1 MDETKSTPKTH
12 SPNSGKKQ
20 RHLVEVTNLSFSY
33 GRNTVLDDISFSV
46 EPNCLVAVL
55 GINGTGK
62 STLIKCLNKINKID
76 SGLVKICGY
85 PIDQL
90 SINELA
96 KFAAYV
102 PQKVATSFPIDVY
115 DVILLGRRPYINWN
129 VSESDRKIVSNVIK
143 QLSLENFAFRKF
155 HTLSGGEQ
163 QKAIVAKAIVQ
174 QPKVYLF
181 DEPTSNLDLFN
192 QYEILKQIKE
202 LVSDKQNS
210 CSAIVAMHDINLA
223 SKFADKIMILHE
235 SKIFCYD
242 EPRVALNSAAISE
255 VYRVNAQVAISE
267 ELGVPVVNI
276 LGLGKVKKDVK

>member
-1 MDETKSTPKTH
+1 MDENNSTSKTR
-12 SPNSGKKQ
+12 SPNAGKK
-20 RHLVEVTNLSFSY
+20 RRNLVEVSNLSFSY
-33 GRNTVLDDISFSV
+33 GENNVLDDISFSV

-76 SGLVKICGY
+76 SGRVKICGDS
-85 PIDQL
+85 IDQL

-96 KFAAYV
+96 KLVAYV

-129 VSESDRKIVSNVIK
+129 VSESDRKIVSLVIK
-143 QLSLENFAFRKF
+143 KLSLEDFAFRKF
-155 HTLSGGEQ
+155 HNLSGGEQ

-174 QPKVYLF
+174 QPRVYLF

-202 LVSDKQNS
+202 LVNHNGNP

-223 SKFADKIMILHE
+223 SRFADKIMILHE

-242 EPRVALNSAAISE
+242 EPRIVLNSDIISK
-255 VYRVNAQVAISE
+255 VYRVDAEVIISE
-267 ELGVPVVNI
+267 KLGKPMINI
-276 LGLGKVKKDVK
+276 LGPQEDK

>member
-1 MDETKSTPKTH
+1 MDENKSTSKVR
-12 SPNSGKKQ
+12 SPNAGKK
-20 RHLVEVTNLSFSY
+20 RRNLVEVTKLSFSY
-33 GRNTVLDDISFSV
+33 GKNTVLDDISFSV

-76 SGLVKICGY
+76 SGIVKICGNS
-85 PIDQL
+85 IDQL

-96 KFAAYV
+96 KLAAYV

-129 VSESDRKIVSNVIK
+129 VSESDRKIVSSVIK
-143 QLSLENFAFRKF
+143 KLSLEDFAFRKF

-174 QPKVYLF
+174 KPKVYLF

-192 QYEILKQIKE
+192 QYEILKQIKQ
-202 LVSDKQNS
+202 LVSDNDNP
-210 CSAIVAMHDINLA
+210 CSAVVAMHDINLA
-223 SKFADKIMILHE
+223 SRFADKIMILHE

-242 EPRVALNSAAISE
+242 EPRVALNSASISE
-255 VYRVNAQVAISE
+255 VYRVDAKVAISK

-276 LGLGKVKKDVK
+276 LGLGKVEENVE

>member
-1 MDETKSTPKTH
+1 MDENNSTSKAR
-12 SPNSGKKQ
+12 SPNAGKK
-20 RHLVEVTNLSFSY
+20 RRNLVEVSNLSFSY
-33 GRNTVLDDISFSV
+33 GENNVLDDISFSV

-76 SGLVKICGY
+76 SGRVKICGDS
-85 PIDQL
+85 IDQL

-96 KFAAYV
+96 KLVAYV

-129 VSESDRKIVSNVIK
+129 VSESDRKIVSSVIK
-143 QLSLENFAFRKF
+143 KLSLEDFAFRKF
-155 HTLSGGEQ
+155 HNLSGGEQ

-174 QPKVYLF
+174 QPRVYLF

-202 LVSDKQNS
+202 LVNHNGNP

-223 SKFADKIMILHE
+223 SRFADKIMILHE

-242 EPRVALNSAAISE
+242 EPRIVLNSDIISK
-255 VYRVNAQVAISE
+255 VYRVDAEVSISE
-267 ELGVPVVNI
+267 KLGKPMINI
-276 LGLGKVKKDVK
+276 LGPQEDK

>member
-1 MDETKSTPKTH
+1 MDENNSTSKTR
-12 SPNSGKKQ
+12 SPNAGKK
-20 RHLVEVTNLSFSY
+20 RRNLVEVSNLSFSY
-33 GRNTVLDDISFSV
+33 GENNVLDDISFSV

-76 SGLVKICGY
+76 SGRVKICGDS
-85 PIDQL
+85 IDQL
-90 SINELA
+90 SINDLA
-96 KFAAYV
+96 KLVAYV

-129 VSESDRKIVSNVIK
+129 VSESDRKIVSSVIRK
-143 QLSLENFAFRKF
+143 LSLEDFAFRKF
-155 HTLSGGEQ
+155 HNLSGGEQ

-174 QPKVYLF
+174 QPRVYLF

-202 LVSDKQNS
+202 LVNHNGNP

-223 SKFADKIMILHE
+223 SRFADKIMILHE

-242 EPRVALNSAAISE
+242 EPRIVLNSDIISK
-255 VYRVNAQVAISE
+255 VYRVDAEVSISE
-267 ELGVPVVNI
+267 KLGKPMINI
-276 LGLGKVKKDVK
+276 LGPQEDK

>member
-1 MDETKSTPKTH
+1 MDENNSTSKTR
-12 SPNSGKKQ
+12 SPNAGKK
-20 RHLVEVTNLSFSY
+20 RRNLVEVSNLSFSY
-33 GRNTVLDDISFSV
+33 GENNVLDDISFSV

-76 SGLVKICGY
+76 SGRVKICGDS
-85 PIDQL
+85 IDQL
-90 SINELA
+90 SINDLA
-96 KFAAYV
+96 KLVAYV

-129 VSESDRKIVSNVIK
+129 VSESDRKIVSSVIRK
-143 QLSLENFAFRKF
+143 LSLEDFAFRKF
-155 HTLSGGEQ
+155 HNLSGGEK

-174 QPKVYLF
+174 QPRVYLF

-202 LVSDKQNS
+202 LVNHNGNP

-223 SKFADKIMILHE
+223 SRFADKIMILHE

-242 EPRVALNSAAISE
+242 EPRIVLNSDIISK
-255 VYRVNAQVAISE
+255 VYRVDAEVSISE
-267 ELGVPVVNI
+267 KLGKPMINI
-276 LGLGKVKKDVK
+276 LGPQEDK

>member
-1 MDETKSTPKTH
+1 MDKNKSTSKAR
-12 SPNSGKKQ
+12 SPNAGKK
-20 RHLVEVTNLSFSY
+20 RRNLVEVTNLSFSY
-33 GRNTVLDDISFSV
+33 GENTVLDDISFSV

-76 SGLVKICGY
+76 SGRVKICGDS
-85 PIDQL
+85 IDQL

-96 KFAAYV
+96 KLVAYV

-129 VSESDRKIVSNVIK
+129 VSESDRKIVSSVIRK
-143 QLSLENFAFRKF
+143 LSLEDFVFRKF
-155 HTLSGGEQ
+155 HNLSGGEQ

-174 QPKVYLF
+174 QPRVYLF

-202 LVSDKQNS
+202 LVSDNGNP

-223 SKFADKIMILHE
+223 SRFADKIMILHE

-242 EPRVALNSAAISE
+242 EPRIVLNSDVISQ
-255 VYRVNAQVAISE
+255 VYRVDAEVNISE
-267 ELGVPVVNI
+267 KLGKPVINI
-276 LGLGKVKKDVK
+276 LGPQEDK

>member
-1 MDETKSTPKTH
+1 MDENNSTSKTR
-12 SPNSGKKQ
+12 SPNAGKK
-20 RHLVEVTNLSFSY
+20 RRNLVEVSNLSFSY
-33 GRNTVLDDISFSV
+33 GENNVLDDISFSV

-76 SGLVKICGY
+76 SGRVKICGDS
-85 PIDQL
+85 IDQL

-96 KFAAYV
+96 KLVAYV

-129 VSESDRKIVSNVIK
+129 VSESDRKIVLLVIK
-143 QLSLENFAFRKF
+143 KLSLEDFAFRKF
-155 HTLSGGEQ
+155 HNLSGGEQ

-174 QPKVYLF
+174 QQRVYLF

-202 LVSDKQNS
+202 LVNHNGNP

-223 SKFADKIMILHE
+223 SRFADKIMILHE

-242 EPRVALNSAAISE
+242 EPRIVLNSDIISK
-255 VYRVNAQVAISE
+255 VYRVDAEVIISE
-267 ELGVPVVNI
+267 KLGKPMINI
-276 LGLGKVKKDVK
+276 LGPQEDK

>member
-1 MDETKSTPKTH
+1 MDKNKSTSKAR
-12 SPNSGKKQ
+12 SPNAGKK
-20 RHLVEVTNLSFSY
+20 RRNLVEVTNLSFSY
-33 GRNTVLDDISFSV
+33 GENTVLDDISFSV

-76 SGLVKICGY
+76 SGRVKICGDL
-85 PIDQL
+85 IDQL

-96 KFAAYV
+96 KLVAYV

-129 VSESDRKIVSNVIK
+129 VSESDRKIVSSVIRK
-143 QLSLENFAFRKF
+143 LSLEDFVFRKF
-155 HTLSGGEQ
+155 HNLSGGEQ

-174 QPKVYLF
+174 QPRVYLF

-202 LVSDKQNS
+202 LVSDNGNP

-223 SKFADKIMILHE
+223 SRFADKIMILHE

-242 EPRVALNSAAISE
+242 EPRIVLNSDVISQ
-255 VYRVNAQVAISE
+255 VYRVDAEVNISE
-267 ELGVPVVNI
+267 KLGKPVINI
-276 LGLGKVKKDVK
+276 LGPQEDK

>member
-1 MDETKSTPKTH
+1 MDENNSTSKTR
-12 SPNSGKKQ
+12 SPNAGKK
-20 RHLVEVTNLSFSY
+20 RRNLVEVSNLSFSY
-33 GRNTVLDDISFSV
+33 GENNVLDDISFSV

-76 SGLVKICGY
+76 SGRVKICGDS
-85 PIDQL
+85 IDQL

-96 KFAAYV
+96 KLVAYV

-129 VSESDRKIVSNVIK
+129 VSESDRKIVSSVIK
-143 QLSLENFAFRKF
+143 KLSLEDFAFRKF
-155 HTLSGGEQ
+155 HNLSGGEQ

-174 QPKVYLF
+174 QPRVYLF

-202 LVSDKQNS
+202 LVNHNGNP

-223 SKFADKIMILHE
+223 SRFADKIMILHE

-242 EPRVALNSAAISE
+242 EPRIVLNSDIISK
-255 VYRVNAQVAISE
+255 VYRVDAEVSISE
-267 ELGVPVVNI
+267 KLGKPMINI
-276 LGLGKVKKDVK
+276 LGPQEDK

>member
-33 GRNTVLDDISFSV
+33 GKNTVLDDISFSV

-76 SGLVKICGY
+76 SGIVKICGY
-85 PIDQL
+85 SIDQL

-129 VSESDRKIVSNVIK
+129 VSESDRKIVSSVIK

-192 QYEILKQIKE
+192 QYEILKQIKG
-202 LVSDKQNS
+202 LVGDKQNP

-255 VYRVNAQVAISE
+255 VYRVDAQVAISE